1 MLADAVTLGQAVREA
16 AARTLKNAKLCA
28 VSYGTVTGV
37 SPLTIHTDQQM
48 DLFEAMLDVPRSM
61 TDYEVDIEVSWQT
74 EEKGGGS
81 GDPAYESHRHE
92 LRGRK
97 KVKVYNA
104 LKAGDRVMLIRQQ
117 GAQKWAVLDRVAPDE
132 TLEGEWI

>member
-1 MLADAVTLGQAVREA
+1 MPDGVTLGDAVRQA
-16 AARTLKNAKLCA
+16 AGNVIKSGKLCEVA
-28 VSYGTVTGV
+28 FGTVTNV

-48 DLFEAMLDVPRSM
+48 DLFASMVTLPRSM

-81 GDPAYESHRHE
+81 GEGAYESHRHGV
-92 LRGRK
+92 RGRK

-104 LKAGDRVMLIRQQ
+104 LKVGDQVLLIRQQ
-117 GAQKWAVLDRVAPDE
+117 KAQKWVVLDRTAPDG
-132 TLEGEWI
+132 TLEGEWV

>member
-1 MLADAVTLGQAVREA
+1 MADVVTLGQAVREA

-48 DLFEAMLDVPRSM
+48 DLFEAMLDIPRSM

-81 GDPAYESHRHE
+81 GDPAYES
-92 LRGRK
+92 L
-97 KVKVYNA
+97 
-104 LKAGDRVMLIRQQ
+104 
-117 GAQKWAVLDRVAPDE
+117 
-132 TLEGEWI
+132 